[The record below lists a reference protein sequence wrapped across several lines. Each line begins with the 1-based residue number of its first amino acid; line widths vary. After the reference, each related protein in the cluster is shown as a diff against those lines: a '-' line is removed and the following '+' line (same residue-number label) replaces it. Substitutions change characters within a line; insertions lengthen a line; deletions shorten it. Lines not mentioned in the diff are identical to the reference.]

1 MLDIKNVHCKVGGKE
16 ILKGFSLQINPGE
29 VHAIMGPNG
38 TGKSTLSH
46 LLAGRDGYELT
57 QGEILFDGQ
66 DLTEMSTDER
76 ARAGLFLAFQYPVEI
91 PGVSGMNFLKSAV
104 NAARKGRGQEELDGV
119 EFLKAVREK
128 AKFVNLNDA
137 MLKRSVNQGFS
148 GGEKKRFEI
157 LQMMLMEPKFTILDE
172 ADSGLDIDALQNVS
186 EAINAS
192 RDPNHAFLIITHY
205 QRLLNY
211 VTPDVVHIVNHG
223 RVVQSGGPE
232 LAEKLEREGYKT
244 FGIDEPA
251 EAEVA

>member
-1 MLDIKNVHCKVGGKE
+1 MLEIKNAHCKVDGKE
-16 ILKGFSLQINPGE
+16 ILKGLSLTINPGE

-57 QGEILFDGQ
+57 QGEIWFDGQ

-91 PGVSGMNFLKSAV
+91 PGVSAMNFLKSSV

-128 AKFVNLNDA
+128 AKVVNLNDA

-172 ADSGLDIDALQNVS
+172 ADSGLDIDALQNVA

-223 RVVQSGGPE
+223 RVVESGGPE